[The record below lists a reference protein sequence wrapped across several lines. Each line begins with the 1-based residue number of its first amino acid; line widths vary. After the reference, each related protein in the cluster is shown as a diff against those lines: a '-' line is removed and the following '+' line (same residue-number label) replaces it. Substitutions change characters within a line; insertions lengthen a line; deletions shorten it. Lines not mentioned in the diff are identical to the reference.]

1 MKLKIEGKGNVLHL
15 IKMLAY
21 IEWCGNIGHTP
32 KALKVYID
40 GDGATRFRFKFKNED
55 NQQIYEDYKKD
66 ITEKWNKEHKD
77 LEFIEL

>member
-1 MKLKIEGKGNVLHL
+1 MELKIEGKGKILGL

-21 IEWCGNIGHTP
+21 IEWCGNVGHTP

-40 GDGATRFRFKFKNED
+40 GDGDTRFNFKFKNED
-55 NQQIYEDYKKD
+55 NQQIYEDYKKY
-66 ITEKWNKEHKD
+66 ITEDWNKEHKD